1 MKWNYG
7 QRSECAI
14 SNNIWSELKLQAD
27 QQGPTKIIIEVKLS
41 LEH

>member
-14 SNNIWSELKLQAD
+14 SNNIWSELKLQAEP
-27 QQGPTKIIIEVKLS
+27 QGSTKIITEVKLS